1 MAHTKIWSIVLTQRT
16 AKCIFHL
23 IRNKLHL
30 SHGLWRLATDTAVR
44 SVVLIRGEVL
54 LNRGASAGVGSEKKT
69 FFGHALTVWNVA
81 AQCCSISDQRGTPR
95 RRRRSRRS
103 PAIVADNPSHHLIS
117 TACSQIKTLRCM
129 RCLIELKPCDETQQW
144 GYEICKIVAATAGK
158 YCFRSNK
165 WTNDICIC
173 IHLVSFE

>member
-1 MAHTKIWSIVLTQRT
+1 MHLPLDTEQIAPFTWTLAISNKHSCEVSGSDSGGS
-16 AKCIFHL
+16 ASESGCI
-23 IRNKLHL
+23 RRC
-30 SHGLWRLATDTAVR
+30 GQW
-44 SVVLIRGEVL
+44 
-54 LNRGASAGVGSEKKT
+54 KKT